1 MRSKSNVLENYNMR
15 KLSMISLLL
24 TWLLLGSGCG
34 SVSPTS
40 VVPLSA
46 CLSEPPAPAWMMEP
60 STPNFTQRLRQILPV
75 SQQMPTSVQ

>member
-1 MRSKSNVLENYNMR
+1 MNNVLESYDMR

-34 SVSPTS
+34 SVSPAPL
-40 VVPLSA
+40 VPLPA
-46 CLSEPPAPAWMMEP
+46 CQLEPLAPAWMMEP

-75 SQQMPTSVQ
+75 LQAMPISVP

>member
-1 MRSKSNVLENYNMR
+1 MSNVLESYDMR

-34 SVSPTS
+34 SVSPVP
-40 VVPLSA
+40 VVPA
-46 CLSEPPAPAWMMEP
+46 CQPEPPVPAWMMEP

-75 SQQMPTSVQ
+75 LQAMPISAP

>member
-1 MRSKSNVLENYNMR
+1 MSNVLESYDMR

-34 SVSPTS
+34 SVSPVP
-40 VVPLSA
+40 VVPLPA
-46 CLSEPPAPAWMMEP
+46 CQPEPPVPAWMMEP

-75 SQQMPTSVQ
+75 LQQMPTSVQ

>member
-1 MRSKSNVLENYNMR
+1 MNNVLESYDMR

-34 SVSPTS
+34 SVSPAP
-40 VVPLSA
+40 VVPLPA
-46 CLSEPPAPAWMMEP
+46 CQPELSAPAWMMEP

-75 SQQMPTSVQ
+75 LQAMPISAQ